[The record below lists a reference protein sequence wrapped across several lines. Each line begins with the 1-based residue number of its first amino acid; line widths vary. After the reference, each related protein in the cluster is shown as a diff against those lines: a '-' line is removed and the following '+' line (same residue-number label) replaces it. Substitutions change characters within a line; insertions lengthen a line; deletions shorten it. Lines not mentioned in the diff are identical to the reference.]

1 MFNAFFSALEREKHT
16 NMELEKQRLSA
27 EKENARQRERSRQ
40 IKRQKNMITR
50 GVRIKRGYG
59 RTDEWRTDGRTDEW
73 RTDGRTDGY
82 HKFLWFS

>member
-50 GVRIKRGYG
+50 VLNQRVNENKYLVCF
-59 RTDEWRTDGRTDEW
+59 
-73 RTDGRTDGY
+73 
-82 HKFLWFS
+82 KFSVTVDNMSHHF